1 MTLFG
6 GSGQEDGIARWQLVP
21 WPRVLVWTMRL
32 LSVVWLAKGLLGWAS
47 ILEVPGVPVTPL
59 QDQDMAQSMVTV
71 SFAVIDLVAA
81 VGLWLTTSWGGVMWL
96 FAVMSALIAKLLVPT
111 GVVVEATEIVVSG
124 LLVAAYL
131 AISWLAARDPP
142 TV

>member
-1 MTLFG
+1 MTIFG
-6 GSGQEDGIARWQLVP
+6 RSGSEDGIDRWRLVP
-21 WPRVLVWTMRL
+21 WPRVLVWIMRL
-32 LSVVWLAKGLLGWAS
+32 LSIVWLVKGLLGWAA
-47 ILEVPGVPVTPL
+47 ILEVPGVPVTPF
-59 QDQDMAQSMVTV
+59 QDQDMAQRMVTV
-71 SFAVIDLVAA
+71 SFAVVDLVAA

-142 TV
+142 SV

>member
-1 MTLFG
+1 MTIFSRS
-6 GSGQEDGIARWQLVP
+6 GSEDGIDRWRLVP
-21 WPRVLVWTMRL
+21 WPRVLVWIMRL
-32 LSVVWLAKGLLGWAS
+32 LSVVWLIKGLLGWAS
-47 ILEVPGVPVTPL
+47 ILEVPGVPVTPF
-59 QDQDMAQSMVTV
+59 QDQDMAQRMVTV

-96 FAVMSALIAKLLVPT
+96 FAVMSGLIAKLLVPT
-111 GVVVEATEIVVSG
+111 GVVVEATEIIVSG
-124 LLVAAYL
+124 LLVVAYL

>member
-1 MTLFG
+1 
-6 GSGQEDGIARWQLVP
+6 
-21 WPRVLVWTMRL
+21 
-32 LSVVWLAKGLLGWAS
+32 
-47 ILEVPGVPVTPL
+47 VPVTPL
-59 QDQDMAQSMVTV
+59 QDQDTARRMVTV

-96 FAVMSALIAKLLVPT
+96 FAVMSGLIAKLLVPS
-111 GVVVEATEIVVSG
+111 GVVVETTEIVLSM

-142 TV
+142 SV

>member
-1 MTLFG
+1 MTIFG
-6 GSGQEDGIARWQLVP
+6 RSGSEDGIDRWRLVP
-21 WPRVLVWTMRL
+21 WPRVLVWIMRL
-32 LSVVWLAKGLLGWAS
+32 LSIVWLVKGLLGWAA
-47 ILEVPGVPVTPL
+47 ILEVPGVPVTPF
-59 QDQDMAQSMVTV
+59 QDQDMAQRMVTV
-71 SFAVIDLVAA
+71 SFAVVDLVAA